1 MVVPPG
7 ALASEFIEKLS
18 NAFTVLT
25 AGSEEEGFQ
34 MLIQSTADITALLL
48 DLNLARQ
55 SNYSLVEK
63 VNMDKLFSSIPVI
76 ALSPNLPK

>member
-1 MVVPPG
+1 MVVPPD

-63 VNMDKLFSSIPVI
+63 VNLDTLFSSIPVI
-76 ALSPNLPK
+76 ALSPNLPN

>member
-76 ALSPNLPK
+76 ALSPNLPN

>member
-63 VNMDKLFSSIPVI
+63 VSMDKLFSSIPVI
-76 ALSPNLPK
+76 ALSPNLPN

>member
-1 MVVPPG
+1 MVVPPD

-34 MLIQSTADITALLL
+34 MLIQSPADITALLL

-63 VNMDKLFSSIPVI
+63 VSMDKLFSSIPVI
-76 ALSPNLPK
+76 ALSPNLPN

>member
-1 MVVPPG
+1 MVVPPD

-55 SNYSLVEK
+55 SNYSLLEK
-63 VNMDKLFSSIPVI
+63 VSMDKLFSSIPVI
-76 ALSPNLPK
+76 ALSPNLPN

>member
-1 MVVPPG
+1 MVVPPD

-25 AGSEEEGFQ
+25 AGIEEEGFQ
-34 MLIQSTADITALLL
+34 ILIQSTADITALLL

-63 VNMDKLFSSIPVI
+63 VSMDKLFSSIPVI
-76 ALSPNLPK
+76 ALSPNLPN

>member
-63 VNMDKLFSSIPVI
+63 VNMDTLFSSIPVI
-76 ALSPNLPK
+76 ALSPNLPN

>member
-34 MLIQSTADITALLL
+34 MLIQSSADITALLL

-76 ALSPNLPK
+76 ALSPNLPN

>member
-63 VNMDKLFSSIPVI
+63 VNMDKLISSIPVI
-76 ALSPNLPK
+76 ALSPNLPN

>member
-1 MVVPPG
+1 MVVPPD

-63 VNMDKLFSSIPVI
+63 VSMDKLFSSIPVI
-76 ALSPNLPK
+76 ALSPNLPN